1 MAARDPL
8 EWHFKQL
15 DHTVGLSFKTSFHF
29 ALVGHLL
36 KGFRH
41 LTPTTVSRTT
51 RVLNMLLAI
60 VAKPNKRDKFEV
72 TPQSVAY
79 LSALVSV
86 SEEVRGRCHA
96 RLPRLR
102 SNNSSGSGGNG
113 CSGGSDPS
121 SGNDSNIDPG
131 DPFSVA
137 DLRLDLHSAGIQQ
150 RQTMNNQVGGGSQ
163 NSAPLPAAATS
174 MITSGAGNLS
184 PVSIYST
191 ASTCALLHTSAS
203 HNALSSIQG
212 STLNSPISSGGNSAH
227 SSTTHLLVPLG
238 ISGSCSSQTALIPNM
253 ENNLDSPP
261 PPPPGGRQASW
272 DLLDQNAISQAKQR
286 QQQHQSAASYQQQGD
301 ELSSKAQF
309 KTQRSFSVP
318 TTRDPR
324 TLERNPSGTK
334 TSGERSQSPTQ
345 QAAGNTTSTPPAS
358 CPPRRSGEGG
368 GDRGERGGSVSGES
382 NCLLDPE
389 ILTNFP
395 TQALVLTVLAT
406 LVKYTTDENEM
417 RVLYEYLAE
426 ASVVFPRVFP
436 IIHSLLDAKITNVLS
451 LCHDQGILAAVQRII
466 QNMIALEGAGGGE
479 QQQQLHYLQSC
490 GFGGLW
496 RFAGP
501 FTKSNCTAE
510 SAELFV
516 NCLEALVETCL
527 PAEEGEADL
536 APFPSMLSVS
546 SNMNLSSS
554 LSSITMG
561 SPTDKA
567 K

>member
-1 MAARDPL
+1 M
-8 EWHFKQL
+8 
-15 DHTVGLSFKTSFHF
+15 
-29 ALVGHLL
+29 
-36 KGFRH
+36 
-41 LTPTTVSRTT
+41 
-51 RVLNMLLAI
+51 
-60 VAKPNKRDKFEV
+60 
-72 TPQSVAY
+72 
-79 LSALVSV
+79 
-86 SEEVRGRCHA
+86 
-96 RLPRLR
+96 
-102 SNNSSGSGGNG
+102 
-113 CSGGSDPS
+113 
-121 SGNDSNIDPG
+121 
-131 DPFSVA
+131 
-137 DLRLDLHSAGIQQ
+137 
-150 RQTMNNQVGGGSQ
+150 
-163 NSAPLPAAATS
+163 
-174 MITSGAGNLS
+174 
-184 PVSIYST
+184 
-191 ASTCALLHTSAS
+191 
-203 HNALSSIQG
+203 
-212 STLNSPISSGGNSAH
+212 H
-227 SSTTHLLVPLG
+227 SSTAHLLVPLG
-238 ISGSCSSQTALIPNM
+238 ISGSCSSQTALIPHMVN
-253 ENNLDSPP
+253 DPDSSPP
-261 PPPPGGRQASW
+261 PTGSGGRQASW
-272 DLLDQNAISQAKQR
+272 DLLDQDAIALAKQR
-286 QQQHQSAASYQQQGD
+286 QQHSSMMQQQMD
-301 ELSSKAQF
+301 EASAKAQF

-318 TTRDPR
+318 TTRDQR
-324 TLERNPSGTK
+324 GSLERNSSGQK
-334 TSGERSQSPTQ
+334 TGCGERSQSPTN
-345 QAAGNTTSTPPAS
+345 ATTPTPPVNSHPAPTS
-358 CPPRRSGEGG
+358 SRRQTGNG
-368 GDRGERGGSVSGES
+368 GGSVSGES

-406 LVKYTTDENEM
+406 LVKYTTDEGEM

-501 FTKSNCTAE
+501 FTKSNCTAD

-561 SPTDKA
+561 SPTDKP

>member
-1 MAARDPL
+1 
-8 EWHFKQL
+8 
-15 DHTVGLSFKTSFHF
+15 
-29 ALVGHLL
+29 
-36 KGFRH
+36 
-41 LTPTTVSRTT
+41 
-51 RVLNMLLAI
+51 MLLGI
-60 VAKPNKRDKFEV
+60 VAKPTKRDKFEV

-79 LSALVSV
+79 LAALVSV

-96 RLPRLR
+96 RPPRLR
-102 SNNSSGSGGNG
+102 SNNSTGSGAASATGSASG
-113 CSGGSDPS
+113 CS
-121 SGNDSNIDPG
+121 
-131 DPFSVA
+131 DPFSVS
-137 DLRLDLHSAGIQQ
+137 DLRLDLQSVGMQNNAAGREGRGAQPAGSAG
-150 RQTMNNQVGGGSQ
+150 TTTAGTGS
-163 NSAPLPAAATS
+163 
-174 MITSGAGNLS
+174 LS
-184 PVSIYST
+184 PVSNYST
-191 ASTCALLHTSAS
+191 ASTALLHTSAS

-212 STLNSPISSGGNSAH
+212 SALNSPVSSGSNN
-227 SSTTHLLVPLG
+227 SSTTHLLVPVG
-238 ISGSCSSQTALIPNM
+238 SGSCSSQTALIPS
-253 ENNLDSPP
+253 LVDSDSPP
-261 PPPPGGRQASW
+261 PGRRQTSW
-272 DLLDQNAISQAKQR
+272 DLLDQNAIQQAKMQQK
-286 QQQHQSAASYQQQGD
+286 QQQQQQQQMQPQPCNQQSTGQQQNQQ
-301 ELSSKAQF
+301 LSGVESCGAKALF

-318 TTRDPR
+318 TTRDQR
-324 TLERNPSGTK
+324 SLERNSQKG
-334 TSGERSQSPTQ
+334 GDRSQSPS
-345 QAAGNTTSTPPAS
+345 GSGTTPTPPTS
-358 CPPRRSGEGG
+358 CSRRP
-368 GDRGERGGSVSGES
+368 DRGSVSGES

-389 ILTNFP
+389 ILTNSP

-451 LCHDQGILAAVQRII
+451 LCHDQGILAAVQSII
-466 QNMIALEGAGGGE
+466 QNMIALEGTAGE

-527 PAEEGEADL
+527 PAEEGESDL

-554 LSSITMG
+554 LSSITLG

>member
-1 MAARDPL
+1 
-8 EWHFKQL
+8 
-15 DHTVGLSFKTSFHF
+15 
-29 ALVGHLL
+29 
-36 KGFRH
+36 
-41 LTPTTVSRTT
+41 
-51 RVLNMLLAI
+51 MLLGI

-72 TPQSVAY
+72 TPESVAY

-96 RLPRLR
+96 RQPRMR
-102 SNNSSGSGGNG
+102 SNVSSGSG
-113 CSGGSDPS
+113 S
-121 SGNDSNIDPG
+121 G
-131 DPFSVA
+131 DPFNV
-137 DLRLDLHSAGIQQ
+137 DLRLDLHSNT
-150 RQTMNNQVGGGSQ
+150 RHSPTNQAS
-163 NSAPLPAAATS
+163 
-174 MITSGAGNLS
+174 NLS
-184 PVSIYST
+184 PVSNYSS
-191 ASTCALLHTSAS
+191 ASTVMLHTSAS

-212 STLNSPISSGGNSAH
+212 SNLNSPVSSGSC
-227 SSTTHLLVPLG
+227 SSTTHLLVPSS
-238 ISGSCSSQTALIPNM
+238 SGSAQTSPNA
-253 ENNLDSPP
+253 SAPTTQT
-261 PPPPGGRQASW
+261 PPPGRRQKSW
-272 DLLDQNAISQAKQR
+272 DLLDQSAITIAKQQR
-286 QQQHQSAASYQQQGD
+286 QQQPQLQQQQQQSGNGA
-301 ELSSKAQF
+301 KALF

-318 TTRDPR
+318 TTREQR
-324 TLERNPSGTK
+324 SLERNSTGIKGNLLFNDLSNDQSEDLLTGA
-334 TSGERSQSPTQ
+334 TVSLFCFVGSDVNNSPTQ
-345 QAAGNTTSTPPAS
+345 NDVQENNSARA
-358 CPPRRSGEGG
+358 
-368 GDRGERGGSVSGES
+368 SVSGES
-382 NCLLDPE
+382 NCLLDPD
-389 ILTNFP
+389 ILTNFS

-451 LCHDQGILAAVQRII
+451 LCHDQGILAAVQSII
-466 QNMIALEGAGGGE
+466 QNMIALEGGTGE
-479 QQQQLHYLQSC
+479 QQQQQQLHYLQSC

-527 PAEEGEADL
+527 PVEEGEAEL

-554 LSSITMG
+554 LSSLTLG
-561 SPTDKA
+561 SPTDKG